1 MSIQCVDYDWLKG
14 SWRPPWSGKTHMN
27 SGDMSTHRLK
37 TRIRRHGLPGPV
49 ARVFRQELLRVAAV
63 GGAVQPLAASL
74 VEHLMEDKSPD
85 VIHVAPFEA
94 LWQYSCLFIE
104 ACITVAVADGRYSVD
119 KARHISQLAHR
130 LGFSA
135 RQLSDLEREVL
146 GALIARSEGHSAT
159 GAP

>member
-14 SWRPPWSGKTHMN
+14 PWRPPWSGKTHMN

-37 TRIRRHGLPGPV
+37 TRIREHGLPRSV
-49 ARVFRQELLRVAAV
+49 ARVFRQELLRVASV
-63 GGAVQPLAASL
+63 GGAVQPVAASL
-74 VEHLMEDKSPD
+74 VEHLVTVSD
-85 VIHVAPFEA
+85 VDMHSAAPFDA
-94 LWQYSCLFIE
+94 LWQCSALFVE
-104 ACITVAVADGRYSVD
+104 ACITVAVADGRYTVD

-146 GALIARSEGHSAT
+146 GALMARSEARSAT
-159 GAP
+159 GAL

>member
-1 MSIQCVDYDWLKG
+1 
-14 SWRPPWSGKTHMN
+14 MN

-63 GGAVQPLAASL
+63 GGAVQPVAASL
-74 VEHLMEDKSPD
+74 VEHLIEDSASD
-85 VIHVAPFEA
+85 AGHAAPFDA
-94 LWQYSCLFIE
+94 LWQYSALFIE
-104 ACITVAVADGRYSVD
+104 ACITVAVADGRYTVD

-135 RQLSDLEREVL
+135 RQLSDLEREVI
-146 GALIARSEGHSAT
+146 GALIARSEARSAT